1 MKDRSQ
7 DPGGPGR
14 EDASRRDKP
23 RQDRPRPD
31 ATRRDASRRG
41 SPGRD
46 FPRRDQDGRVAGL
59 VDLLAL
65 TVAGLLTT
73 ATVLVLLDASGAA
86 LGWGTFGEISGW
98 LVLILPAWLFLIEEM
113 RAWRG
118 VSGRLPAAAAGG
130 LVALAL
136 GLLVASVVPGPPLV
150 TGGAGGAVAA
160 LAYAVW
166 WFHSIRW
173 LARREG
179 SLR

>member
-7 DPGGPGR
+7 EPGGRGR
-14 EDASRRDKP
+14 ERARRRGTP
-23 RQDRPRPD
+23 RQD
-31 ATRRDASRRG
+31 SRRAAV
-41 SPGRD
+41 RD
-46 FPRRDQDGRVAGL
+46 FPRRDEDGRVVGL
-59 VDLLAL
+59 LDLLAL
-65 TVAGLLTT
+65 TVAGLLT
-73 ATVLVLLDASGAA
+73 AGAVLVLFDASGSV
-86 LGWGTFGEISGW
+86 LGWGTFGQASGW
-98 LVLILPAWLFLIEEM
+98 LVLVLPAWLFLIEEL

-130 LVALAL
+130 LVAVAL
-136 GLLVASVVPGPPLV
+136 GLLAAGVVPGPPLV
-150 TGGAGGAVAA
+150 TGAAGATVAA